1 MVYSA
6 PMNPA
11 LPIALLRSL
20 LGALAVAIALTA
32 PVHAQSVQRIAAI
45 VNDEVISAFDLEQR
59 LLLLLSSS
67 GREPSAEMMRQ
78 AQPQVLDSLVEE
90 RLQLQEAQRLNIQ
103 VSDAEIADGIRFI
116 EEQNRM
122 QSGDLERVLGR
133 SGVGVETLRQQIRTQ
148 IAWGKVISRRLRPTV
163 TVGQDEVNA
172 AMARAEQ
179 TQGRSEYL
187 VSEIFLSIDSPARRQ
202 TVANQARDL
211 VAQLRGGANFA
222 VVAQQ
227 NSQGVDAAEGGDMGW
242 VDLAEVPEAIGRVLP
257 TLQVNQVSD
266 PITTQEGIFI
276 LLLRDRRAAAAPA
289 DPSQVTVNVKQ
300 VFLPIAANAPASAA
314 ESQMALA
321 RTISATVG
329 GCTDLD
335 NVIKDV
341 NTPQSGD
348 IGTVKLA
355 DLPPRFR
362 TAVQA
367 LNVGQASDPVRTEEG
382 VHVLMVCDRAAPEI
396 RGPNRD
402 AIENAIGQARLS
414 MMARRYIRDLRRD
427 AVVEYR

>member
-1 MVYSA
+1 
-6 PMNPA
+6 MNRA
-11 LPIALLRSL
+11 LSRLLACALVAA
-20 LGALAVAIALTA
+20 ALAAGAAA
-32 PVHAQSVQRIAAI
+32 PVLAQAVQRIAAI
-45 VNDEVISAFDLEQR
+45 VNDEVISAYDLDQRVR
-59 LLLLLSSS
+59 LLLTSS
-67 GREPSAEMMRQ
+67 GREPSP
-78 AQPQVLDSLVEE
+78 AQMQQIQSQVLDALIEE

-103 VSDAEIADGIRFI
+103 VADAEIADGLKFI

-122 QSGDLERVLGR
+122 QPGDLERALGR
-133 SGVGVETLRQQIRTQ
+133 AGTGIETLRQQIRAQ
-148 IAWGKVISRRLRPTV
+148 IAWGKVVSRRLRPTV

-172 AMARAEQ
+172 ALERAQ
-179 TQGRSEYL
+179 ATQGQAEYL
-187 VSEIFLSIDSPARRQ
+187 ASEIFLAIDAPNRRAA
-202 TVANQARDL
+202 VEAQARAL
-211 VAQLRGGANFA
+211 VTQLRGGANFA

-227 NSQGVDAAEGGDMGW
+227 NSQSVEAGDGGDLGW
-242 VDLAEVPEAIGRVLP
+242 ISVAQVPEALGRVLP

-266 PITTQEGIFI
+266 PIVTQEGVYI
-276 LLLRDRRAAAAPA
+276 LQVRERRAAAVQ
-289 DPSQVTVNVKQ
+289 DPSQVTVAVKQ
-300 VFLPIAANAPASAA
+300 VFLPIAAGAAPSAA

-321 RTISATVG
+321 RTISATVQ

-335 NVIKDV
+335 RVIKDV

-348 IGTVKLA
+348 IGTLKMT
-355 DLPPRFR
+355 DLPQRFR
-362 TAVQA
+362 TAIQN
-367 LNVGQASDPVRTEEG
+367 LNVGQPSDPVRTEEG